1 MGGCTEVETGDGLRW
16 RSEGTRIQLWIELM
30 KEIHTF
36 IAQQREHPEEKMIY
50 VVLDELTSLLK
61 ILGIP

>member
-1 MGGCTEVETGDGLRW
+1 
-16 RSEGTRIQLWIELM
+16 M

-36 IAQQREHPEEKMIY
+36 IAQEREHLEAKMIC

-61 ILGIP
+61 NSGYPPDICELTLRDENG

>member
-1 MGGCTEVETGDGLRW
+1 
-16 RSEGTRIQLWIELM
+16 M

-36 IAQQREHPEEKMIY
+36 IAQEREHLEAEMIY

-61 ILGIP
+61 NYSIPLSSLNFA